1 MDCSERSNITIL
13 VVDHDEVSLAFVA
26 NILMERQYKV
36 QTAKNARDALVTLR
50 NNGGLFDIIITEF
63 HVLGMNGFDFQKHIQ
78 NQFQVPVIMM
88 SKDNRQHIISKT
100 LENGATHFIVK
111 PVCAEDFDD
120 IQKYVVEAKK
130 HKLFIDNLFA
140 ISDEEESSE
149 QPKTKKEDCK
159 RKSIDESSGGEEKY
173 RLVKKSSRLVWT
185 NELHNL
191 FLDAIKKVGLKK
203 AVPNKILEIMN
214 IPDLTREHVAS
225 HLQKYRLNL
234 DDKVAEKGTIGDIS
248 HRVLRS
254 TLASNLPTS
263 MIREIQ
269 EMRTEKL
276 RALYQIGAE
285 NNVFNIFNNFP
296 SNKNEFPYLQKPR
309 LETNGFANTS
319 FSSYGS
325 RQGLMAASSSANF
338 LKRDFQ
344 FGETSNQNHGSIGN
358 GYFNHIN
365 HGVKNWNLESMNNS
379 SILAQ
384 NVTCDARN
392 NKRGFDSIGIRDDNA
407 NRYNFGLNVG
417 GQNANVNFGSLAY
430 KNFGLVQGGLGSLSM
445 NKRGF
450 DSIGIRDDNANSKK
464 FGLNVGDQNANANVN
479 FGTLGYE
486 NFGLVQGGFGS
497 LSYVRGGRGSEFQ
510 DELLQGKVYENRE
523 IPLQKSDRNIVE
535 IEQNH
540 SGGTSTN
547 VVESNQ
553 MEFDISNFSM
563 MPDKDLLN
571 KSQGDEQFSN
581 GMLMGDTVF
590 NASTS
595 SSNRKLDMDLFE
607 AVFGVCDDSP
617 PK

>member
-571 KSQGDEQFSN
+571 K
-581 GMLMGDTVF
+581 V
-590 NASTS
+590 
-595 SSNRKLDMDLFE
+595 
-607 AVFGVCDDSP
+607 
-617 PK
+617 

>member
-1 MDCSERSNITIL
+1 
-13 VVDHDEVSLAFVA
+13 
-26 NILMERQYKV
+26 
-36 QTAKNARDALVTLR
+36 
-50 NNGGLFDIIITEF
+50 
-63 HVLGMNGFDFQKHIQ
+63 
-78 NQFQVPVIMM
+78 
-88 SKDNRQHIISKT
+88 
-100 LENGATHFIVK
+100 
-111 PVCAEDFDD
+111 
-120 IQKYVVEAKK
+120 
-130 HKLFIDNLFA
+130 
-140 ISDEEESSE
+140 
-149 QPKTKKEDCK
+149 
-159 RKSIDESSGGEEKY
+159 
-173 RLVKKSSRLVWT
+173 
-185 NELHNL
+185 
-191 FLDAIKKVGLKK
+191 LK
-203 AVPNKILEIMN
+203 
-214 IPDLTREHVAS
+214 
-225 HLQKYRLNL
+225 KYRLNL

-248 HRVLRS
+248 HRALRS

-276 RALYQIGAE
+276 RSPTLYQIGAE

-296 SNKNEFPYLQKPR
+296 SNKNDFPYLQKPR

-430 KNFGLVQGGLGSLSM
+430 KNFGLVQGGLGSLPM
-445 NKRGF
+445 NERGF

-497 LSYVRGGRGSEFQ
+497 LSYVRGGSGSQFQ
-510 DELLQGKVYENRE
+510 DELFQGKVYENRE
-523 IPLQKSDRNIVE
+523 IPLQKLDTNIVE
-535 IEQNH
+535 TEQNH

-547 VVESNQ
+547 AVEFNQ

-563 MPDKDLLN
+563 ADDMELLN
-571 KSQGDEQFSN
+571 K
-581 GMLMGDTVF
+581 V
-590 NASTS
+590 
-595 SSNRKLDMDLFE
+595 
-607 AVFGVCDDSP
+607 
-617 PK
+617 